1 MDSGPLVWELTA
13 QVHSCTFDSYHTD
26 NEQSTSVYQ
35 AHTSSEEKN
44 FPKTCL
50 SLATEGALRLRADT
64 TAAFSKRI
72 KPGRWWGEL
81 GQKTTGISKRS
92 VENLIDDIVSL
103 WSLRCREGLD
113 ALGVAISAQDVIV
126 QWEAAT
132 TVCL

>member
-1 MDSGPLVWELTA
+1 MG
-13 QVHSCTFDSYHTD
+13 
-26 NEQSTSVYQ
+26 
-35 AHTSSEEKN
+35 
-44 FPKTCL
+44 
-50 SLATEGALRLRADT
+50 
-64 TAAFSKRI
+64 
-72 KPGRWWGEL
+72 GEL

-113 ALGVAISAQDVIV
+113 TLGVAISAQDVIV